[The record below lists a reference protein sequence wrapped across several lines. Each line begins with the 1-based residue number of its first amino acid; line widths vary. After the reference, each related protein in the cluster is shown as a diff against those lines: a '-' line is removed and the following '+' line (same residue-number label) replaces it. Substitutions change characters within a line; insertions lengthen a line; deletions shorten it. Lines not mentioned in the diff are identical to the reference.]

1 VIVGLPEEGGDESL
15 VVALGSGSSPLRER
29 VVVCRG
35 LGGAASEAR
44 VDLHDARAFYAGLR
58 AATDFAGSELNVEG
72 AAYLGGGR
80 LRLFNRGNGA
90 PRGGLLPV
98 NATCDVDWPALLAYL
113 GAPER
118 EPPPAPADVVQWDL
132 GAWDGVA
139 LTFTDAAPGP
149 RGAVHG
155 TRWTVYTA
163 AAEASPDAT
172 HDGLVAGS
180 AVGVIAERAAG
191 GTTARWAPLRDAAGA
206 PFAGKA
212 EGIVLAPDDPTRA
225 YVVVDRDDYAA
236 PSQLCEVVLGGPWF
250 VPDDGARNSR

>member
-1 VIVGLPEEGGDESL
+1 VIVGLPDAPRAEPL

-35 LGGAASEAR
+35 LGGAAAAVR
-44 VDLHDARAFYAGLR
+44 VDLRDARAFYAGLR
-58 AATDFAGSELNVEG
+58 AATEFAGSELNVEG

-149 RGAVHG
+149 RGAVLG